1 MNNIITTTSSK
12 HDLTVIWMNRL
23 ALFTVFFWFGFLK
36 IIGLSPAEKIVSQLH
51 HLTIEK
57 IISINAFLPFLGV
70 FECVI
75 GIFWLFPRYTKFA
88 FYLFCC
94 QMCTTFLPLL
104 LMPNETWQSSFA
116 LSLSGQYI
124 IKNVVL
130 IASAYT
136 VYRANLLAEQ

>member
-1 MNNIITTTSSK
+1 MNNTITTTSSK
-12 HDLTVIWMNRL
+12 RDLTVLWMNRL
-23 ALFTVFFWFGFLK
+23 ALFIVFFWFGFLK
-36 IIGLSPAEKIVSQLH
+36 IVGLSPAEQIVSQLH

-57 IISINAFLPFLGV
+57 LISINAFLPFLGF
-70 FECVI
+70 FECAI
-75 GIFWLFPRYTKFA
+75 GICWLFPRYTKIA

-94 QMCTTFLPLL
+94 QMATTFLPLL

-136 VYRANLLAEQ
+136 VYRANLLAE

>member
-1 MNNIITTTSSK
+1 MNNSIATSQKRDFS
-12 HDLTVIWMNRL
+12 VIWLNRL
-23 ALFTVFFWFGFLK
+23 ALFIVFFWFGFLK
-36 IIGLSPAEKIVSQLH
+36 IVGLSPAEQIVSQLH

-57 IISINAFLPFLGV
+57 FISVNAFIPFLGI

-75 GIFWLFPRYTKFA
+75 GIIWLFPRYTKAA

-94 QMCTTFLPLL
+94 QMATTFLPLL

-136 VYRANLLAEQ
+136 VYKVKVLSEE